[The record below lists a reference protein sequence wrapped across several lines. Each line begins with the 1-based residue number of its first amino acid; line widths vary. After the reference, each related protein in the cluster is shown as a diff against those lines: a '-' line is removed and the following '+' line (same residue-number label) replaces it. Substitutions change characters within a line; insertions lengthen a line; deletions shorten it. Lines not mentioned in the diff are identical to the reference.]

1 MQGRSSYPRPDKT
14 LPLKIV
20 SLKTSPSDNNNF
32 LRCSRSAGSTS
43 TYSASTAT
51 AAAAPG
57 ADRNGCRGTGGD
69 RKGCSRR
76 GGDRNGCRGTGGD
89 RKGCSRRGGD
99 RNGCRG
105 TGGDRNGCRGT
116 GGDRKGCSRRGGD
129 RKGCSRRGGGQW
141 YEPRAK
147 MEHVLLLTKGCLTV
161 QFEGDA
167 FAFFR
172 CPRLKPIY
180 PRRTT
185 FTYKFHTS

>member
-57 ADRNGCRGTGGD
+57 ATATAAAAPGATA
-69 RKGCSRR
+69 KGVAA
-76 GGDRNGCRGTGGD
+76 G
-89 RKGCSRRGGD
+89 
-99 RNGCRG
+99 
-105 TGGDRNGCRGT
+105 
-116 GGDRKGCSRRGGD
+116 
-129 RKGCSRRGGGQW
+129 GGGQW

>member
-57 ADRNGCRGTGGD
+57 ATATAAAAPGATAKGVAAGGATATAAAAPGATA
-69 RKGCSRR
+69 KGVAA
-76 GGDRNGCRGTGGD
+76 GGATATAAAAPGATAKGVAAGGATA
-89 RKGCSRRGGD
+89 KGVAAGGA
-99 RNGCRG
+99 
-105 TGGDRNGCRGT
+105 TA
-116 GGDRKGCSRRGGD
+116 KGVAAG
-129 RKGCSRRGGGQW
+129 GGGQW